1 MIRNVIRKLFGTATE
16 HEASKKA
23 DPNDLIALSRVSLA
37 VETNMN
43 YEPCEVGGLAFSDI
57 DDQEFE
63 KALNEVKGVI
73 KSNDDTEDAD
83 LDMKDIHGTQWIV
96 VNDESIESLAA
107 NLQFGAS
114 AMESVE
120 YSSRLLAAVLPFK
133 NDENDYIYVIYSFR
147 RGSFYPFAPQGL
159 DERDSKIE
167 RRLSTIIEDEIDV
180 EDDRSYWYPLW
191 PREEGLHPW
200 E

>member
-1 MIRNVIRKLFGTATE
+1 MIRDVIRKIFGTATE

-23 DPNDLIALSRVSLA
+23 DPSDLIALSRVSLA
-37 VETNMN
+37 VETNMG
-43 YEPCEVGGLAFSDI
+43 YEACKVGGLAFSDI
-57 DDQEFE
+57 DDQEFD
-63 KALNEVKGVI
+63 KALDEVKGVI
-73 KSNDDTEDAD
+73 RSSDDTQDAE
-83 LDMKDIHGTQWIV
+83 LDIKDIHGTQWIV
-96 VNDESIESLAA
+96 VNDEDIESLVA

-133 NDENDYIYVIYSFR
+133 NDNDDYIYVIYSFR
-147 RGSFYPFAPQGL
+147 RGSFYPFAPKSL

-167 RRLSTIIEDEIDV
+167 RRLSTILEDEIDV

-191 PREEGLHPW
+191 PREKGIHPW